1 MNKNKAKNV
10 KKIIEAI
17 NALRLEYTETTIDYE
32 EERNL
37 NDIVVKIDC
46 PYFSA
51 ALAIATMLD
60 EHTTLSIQIE
70 NNELTVR

>member
-10 KKIIEAI
+10 EKIIKAL
-17 NALRLEYTETTIDYE
+17 NALRLEYTETTVDYK
-32 EERNL
+32 EERNF
-37 NDIVVKIDC
+37 NDIEVIIDC

-51 ALAIATMLD
+51 ALTIASMLD

-70 NNELTVR
+70 NNKVIVK